1 MKLRRR
7 LICLES
13 IQSANGSVAGATCS
27 LLSPASRAGAA
38 GIVAAVLAIANSARA
53 ADDLKSRL
61 TKAGKEISKMVVAAS
76 QLDSRETADF
86 YAQVIKI
93 NLEKALDGERAVIQ
107 VKGLPGYCHVV
118 IFTTEWRIILQAEKG
133 KITANQV
140 IIP

>member
-1 MKLRRR
+1 
-7 LICLES
+7 
-13 IQSANGSVAGATCS
+13 
-27 LLSPASRAGAA
+27 
-38 GIVAAVLAIANSARA
+38 
-53 ADDLKSRL
+53 
-61 TKAGKEISKMVVAAS
+61 MVVAAS